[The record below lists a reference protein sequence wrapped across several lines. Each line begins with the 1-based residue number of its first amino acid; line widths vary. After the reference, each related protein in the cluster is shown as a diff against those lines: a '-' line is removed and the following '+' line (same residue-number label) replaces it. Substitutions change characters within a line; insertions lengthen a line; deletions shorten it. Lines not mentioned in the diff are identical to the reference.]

1 MNLTVCENEKLG
13 QEMLRREKETERE
26 RDRNMKGDEQSNRER
41 HTMSDTGVMRQR
53 QGI

>member
-26 RDRNMKGDEQSNRER
+26 RDRDMKGDGALSGAGHSPCVRSIATQ
-41 HTMSDTGVMRQR
+41 
-53 QGI
+53 